1 MKLLITNNVVVVCQ
15 RESEDSTEKGTDA
28 NGAVKGDA
36 ISQRLEQIYKR
47 LELIDADSAESRAAS
62 ILAVGFLVICCI
74 KFIRSAKERS
84 YYFILSTWEL
94 VEFLLFIR

>member
-74 KFIRSAKERS
+74 KFIRSANGK
-84 YYFILSTWEL
+84 
-94 VEFLLFIR
+94 VLLFYIIHLGVS